1 MACPFPDGSG
11 SAVPAQQPA
20 TDPTQRHKPD
30 VRWSRPLMAWIYL
43 GRRKQIRV
51 LKDVPRCREEPRAQR
66 VCRDPPEEPRPRSKV
81 ATRRL
86 RGLSSRLS
94 GPIGLSR
101 SPRMGSGCPPRSV
114 RCPRRA
120 QDAPAERK
128 VPPQSA
134 SPLFKGEQKK
144 TFSRYSPNILHSVL
158 ISHGTQHRSIARLRS
173 RSVHAGRA
181 SQRNTRA
188 SAREARRPRCHR
200 RSRAF
205 PYSQPRCPRRSR
217 RCAAAAEPGGPCR
230 WCFAFVAV

>member
-1 MACPFPDGSG
+1 MEANPRDSKKGRH
-11 SAVPAQQPA
+11 
-20 TDPTQRHKPD
+20 DPGK
-30 VRWSRPLMAWIYL
+30 SRTLKVFRDP
-43 GRRKQIRV
+43 GKIRV
-51 LKDVPRCREEPRAQR
+51 SKM
-66 VCRDPPEEPRPRSKV
+66 CRDPGKSRVSKMCRDPRKSRAQDRKLRPGDFAAYRPV
-81 ATRRL
+81 CPVRLAYRVVREWGQDAPAERRT
-86 RGLSSRLS
+86 
-94 GPIGLSR
+94 
-101 SPRMGSGCPPRSV
+101 PPQSA

-120 QDAPAERK
+120 QGAPAERK
-128 VPPQSA
+128 
-134 SPLFKGEQKK
+134 PLFRGEQKK

-205 PYSQPRCPRRSR
+205 LYSQPRCPRRSR

>member
-1 MACPFPDGSG
+1 M
-11 SAVPAQQPA
+11 
-20 TDPTQRHKPD
+20 
-30 VRWSRPLMAWIYL
+30 IL
-43 GRRKQIRV
+43 GRAARSRCAAIPGRAACSKMCRDPSKSRV
-51 LKDVPRCREEPRAQR
+51 LKDVPRSPGRAACQRCAAIPGRAACPKSVPRSQ
-66 VCRDPPEEPRPRSKV
+66 EEPRPRSKV

-101 SPRMGSGCPPRSV
+101 SPRMGSGCP
-114 RCPRRA
+114 RRA

-134 SPLFKGEQKK
+134 SPLFKEEQKK

-217 RCAAAAEPGGPCR
+217 RCAAAAELGGPCR

>member
-1 MACPFPDGSG
+1 
-11 SAVPAQQPA
+11 
-20 TDPTQRHKPD
+20 
-30 VRWSRPLMAWIYL
+30 MAWIYL
-43 GRRKQIRV
+43 GRRKQIHA
-51 LKDVPRCREEPRAQR
+51 LPKKGQHDPEKGKDAA
-66 VCRDPPEEPRPRSKV
+66 PPEKV
-81 ATRRL
+81 
-86 RGLSSRLS
+86 
-94 GPIGLSR
+94 
-101 SPRMGSGCPPRSV
+101 
-114 RCPRRA
+114 RA
-120 QDAPAERK
+120 QDRKLRPRDFATYHPVCPVRLACQVASEWAQGVPAGCK
-128 VPPQSA
+128 VPAP
-134 SPLFKGEQKK
+134 PFRGEQKK

-205 PYSQPRCPRRSR
+205 LYSQPRCPRRSR